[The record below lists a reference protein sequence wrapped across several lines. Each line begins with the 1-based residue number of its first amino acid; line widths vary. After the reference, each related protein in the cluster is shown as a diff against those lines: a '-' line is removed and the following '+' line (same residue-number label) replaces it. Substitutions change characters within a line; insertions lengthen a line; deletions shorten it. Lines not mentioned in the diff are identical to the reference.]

1 MQKTGF
7 RSYPAEVHKEDELS
21 ARVRR
26 VRPHIR
32 LKPLSFPLQG
42 ERRYWAMAG
51 GLLVG
56 ITVVCV
62 GVGVVLPAL
71 SGGSGTTPVIPTT
84 TTGQIESDV
93 ATEPEVEDAVET
105 TFSSEPITIE
115 ETSFASPDATEE
127 DVSSLQTEPPE
138 ISESTETTVP
148 PASTD
153 TEDSDL
159 TSTSP
164 SDEPAES
171 EPEPETTLP
180 DLPAVSEG
188 WIPVLSQDVSEAD
201 RGAGYI
207 VGMAGNLP
215 AGLPTGGL
223 WKNGTPVVLVVNTHP
238 YEGFSDGASLY
249 DPATG
254 GLAVTETI
262 YDSDGVVAFAS
273 ALTRSLRGKGITVIH
288 LRVSVSEGVSAGE
301 IYDRTESMIRYYC
314 RLYPDIGLVL
324 DLRRS
329 AELTEGGE
337 ILRTAGCYGG
347 EDCAQLRISVNGGK
361 ETSSLAWDLK
371 TALALREALWNDDL
385 SISRPVRVKS
395 GQGLIADL
403 SDVRVLTLEAGS
415 AGNTYDEAE
424 RLIAPLSA
432 AIAKILDES

>member
-115 ETSFASPDATEE
+115 ETSSASPDATEE

-148 PASTD
+148 PAPQESRSSTAPPWA
-153 TEDSDL
+153 TPRAG
-159 TSTSP
+159 SP
-164 SDEPAES
+164 PCLRCI
-171 EPEPETTLP
+171 PLH
-180 DLPAVSEG
+180 DLPHLHLGTEQESSPRRRRANQE
-188 WIPVLSQDVSEAD
+188 VLS
-201 RGAGYI
+201 
-207 VGMAGNLP
+207 P
-215 AGLPTGGL
+215 ARARFLQA
-223 WKNGTPVVLVVNTHP
+223 H
-238 YEGFSDGASLY
+238 
-249 DPATG
+249 
-254 GLAVTETI
+254 
-262 YDSDGVVAFAS
+262 
-273 ALTRSLRGKGITVIH
+273 R
-288 LRVSVSEGVSAGE
+288 
-301 IYDRTESMIRYYC
+301 
-314 RLYPDIGLVL
+314 
-324 DLRRS
+324 
-329 AELTEGGE
+329 
-337 ILRTAGCYGG
+337 
-347 EDCAQLRISVNGGK
+347 K
-361 ETSSLAWDLK
+361 ETCL
-371 TALALREALWNDDL
+371 
-385 SISRPVRVKS
+385 
-395 GQGLIADL
+395 
-403 SDVRVLTLEAGS
+403 
-415 AGNTYDEAE
+415 
-424 RLIAPLSA
+424 
-432 AIAKILDES
+432 